1 MAFTQT
7 PVNYATQYARELA
20 NAYPFISHFA
30 ELWAGENSRRYRPIN
45 GKTVAIPS
53 LTVSGATAANR
64 DQITGVF
71 NRNWNNEWQTV
82 ELGMDREWSTL
93 IDPLDIVETN
103 EVATIAN
110 ITRTFNDLQK
120 IPEMDARAASRLA
133 GFAGAFGGIDSTTLT
148 SANILDQWDAWLA
161 YMVDQ
166 RVNRDRVF
174 CKMTPATYKLLK
186 EAAGLTRF
194 VETGNGIQGVDR
206 NIARLD
212 GVRIEEVPSELMM
225 SAYDFTEGYVPAAGA
240 SQIGALLYD
249 PMGVAGPIAYD
260 TSMITPPAAN
270 TKGKYLYYERYYYD
284 VFALDQ
290 RQAGIFAAM
299 AAPNLGA
306 LSVTSVAG
314 TAASGDTVIGVSGKN
329 LLVEG
334 TKLYVTSGQAAAVS
348 LTYGAAL
355 PAGETWTQEYSDS
368 FTLASQTS
376 GKYATVALVNAE
388 TGKVIAGGNAVIV
401 AKA

>member
-1 MAFTQT
+1 MAFAQT
-7 PVNYATQYARELA
+7 PVNYAAQYARELA
-20 NAYPFISHFA
+20 NAYPYISHFS
-30 ELWAGENSRRYRPIN
+30 EVFNGENARKYRPVN
-45 GKTVAIPS
+45 GKVVMIPS
-53 LTVSGATAANR
+53 LFVSGAKDANR

-71 NRNWNNEWQTV
+71 NRNWNNSWQAV
-82 ELGMDREWSTL
+82 ELGMDREWPTL

-110 ITRTFNDLQK
+110 ITKTFNELEK
-120 IPEMDARAASRLA
+120 IPEMDTRAASQIA
-133 GFAGAFGGIDSTTLT
+133 AAAGAFGGIDSTTLT
-148 SANILDQWDAWLA
+148 AANILDQWDTYLE
-161 YMVDQ
+161 YMVNQ
-166 RVNRDRVF
+166 RVNRDRVV

-212 GVRIEEVPSELMM
+212 SVRVEEVPSELMM
-225 SAYDFTEGYVPAAGA
+225 SAYDYTEGYEAAAGA
-240 SQIGALLYD
+240 SQINMLLFD
-249 PMGVAGPIAYD
+249 PMAVVGPIVYD
-260 TSMITPPAAN
+260 TSMISPPTAQS
-270 TKGKYLYYERYYYD
+270 KGKYLYYERYYYD
-284 VFALDQ
+284 VFTLAQ
-290 RQAGIFAAM
+290 RGAGLFANM
-299 AAPNLGA
+299 AAPTIGA
-306 LSVTSVAG
+306 LTVTSAAG
-314 TAASGDTVIGVSGKN
+314 AASGDTVISVSGKN

-355 PAGETWTQEYSDS
+355 PAGETWVQEYSPS
-368 FTLASQTS
+368 FGLASQTS
-376 GKYATVALVNAE
+376 DKYATVALVNAE

>member
-1 MAFTQT
+1 MAFAPT
-7 PVNYATQYARELA
+7 PVNYAAQYMRELA
-20 NAYPFISHFA
+20 NAYPYISHFA
-30 ELWAGENSRRYRPIN
+30 ELWAGENSRRYRPVG
-45 GKTVAIPS
+45 GKTVKIPS
-53 LTVSGATAANR
+53 LSVSGAKAANR
-64 DQITGVF
+64 DAIDGVF
-71 NRNWNNEWQTV
+71 TRGWNNEWQTV

-93 IDPLDIVETN
+93 IDPLDIIETN

-110 ITRTFNDLQK
+110 ITKTFNELQK
-120 IPEMDARAASRLA
+120 VPEMDARAASQLA
-133 GFAGAFGGIDSTTLT
+133 GFAGAFGGVDSTSLT
-148 SANILDQWDAWLA
+148 SANILAQWDAWLE
-161 YMVDQ
+161 YMTDQ

-212 GVRIEEVPSELMM
+212 GVRIEEVPSDLMQ
-225 SAYDFTEGYVPAAGA
+225 SAYDFTEGFVPAAGA
-240 SQIGALLYD
+240 SQISAILYD
-249 PMGVAGPIAYD
+249 PMAVAGPIAYD
-260 TSMITPPAAN
+260 TAMITPPAAN

-299 AAPNLGA
+299 AAPSLGA
-306 LSVTSVAG
+306 LTVTSIAG
-314 TAASGDTVIGVSGKN
+314 AASGDTVIGVSGKN
-329 LLVEG
+329 LFVEG
-334 TKLYVTSGQAAAVS
+334 TKLYVTSGQNAAVS

-355 PAGETWTQEYSDS
+355 PNETWVQEYSTS
-368 FTLASQTS
+368 FGLASQTS
-376 GKYATVALVNAE
+376 GKYVTVALVNAE

-401 AKA
+401 AHA